1 MKNYLREVLDLLNE
15 GIVFLDVELNIVF
28 WNDYMQ
34 QITGMS
40 SSEVINKNIYNIL
53 PTLDKNYFR
62 QAINCVKNNG
72 CKMFFSA
79 AMHKSI
85 TNSKEKLN
93 LRISKIEGN
102 AEKHLLLEFIDV
114 TNQFVRIDQLKKYVK
129 KLSILNKELKEKE
142 KIIKRLAY
150 YDGLTGVANK
160 ILFYKIAKKC
170 LSGARRNKSLLGL
183 VFIDVDNFK
192 LINDTYGHKIGDQ
205 VLVEIADLLK
215 SCIRESDL
223 LARFGGDEFII
234 LLPNLKKYDDYK
246 LVAKRIVEAKNKV
259 IPCIKDVRISL
270 SMGFSFYPFDGDNI
284 DDLICEADKAMY
296 RAKKQGGNN
305 FKSSL

>member
-15 GIVFLDVELNIVF
+15 GIVILDIELNIVF

-40 SSEVINKNIYNIL
+40 SSEVINKNVYNIL
-53 PTLDKNYFR
+53 PNLDKNYFR